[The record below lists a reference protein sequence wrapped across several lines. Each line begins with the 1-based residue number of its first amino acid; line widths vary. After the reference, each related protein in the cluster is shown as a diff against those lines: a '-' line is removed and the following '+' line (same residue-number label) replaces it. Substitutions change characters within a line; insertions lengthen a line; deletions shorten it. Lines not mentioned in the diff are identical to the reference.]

1 MELKTDIQLSTDALA
16 RREQLLYIVQDG
28 KLRESDKKVIGE
40 LLREPEMMD
49 KIRAVSEMLFGKSR
63 FSGQAVNLAPKGT
76 EIKKGDNLND

>member
-63 FSGQAVNLAPKGT
+63 FSRQSAAIGGKEIQKPK
-76 EIKKGDNLND
+76 EES